1 MNSGRGPVGG
11 LVLARLGPV
20 PWRPYLELCKPR
32 VVLLLVFTAVAGMLL
47 AAPAGG
53 VSGSLLSL
61 AALGI
66 GLAAAAGAVLNHVAD
81 QYVDSL
87 MERTRGRPLPG
98 ERLSRAQALVF
109 ALGLAVPAMVILVG
123 WVNPLTALLTASS
136 MFGYAVVY
144 TLFLKRATP
153 YNIVLGGA
161 AGAAPPVLGGTAVSG
176 QVSPEALVLFLIIFL
191 WTPPHFW
198 PLAIR
203 RRAEYARAGIPM
215 LPVTHGVA
223 HTKAQ
228 ILVYTGLLVAATV
241 LPYAIG
247 MSGIVYLA
255 GAMLLGAGFLYH
267 SAVLYRSPGDGAA
280 MRTFA
285 YSIFY
290 LGALFALLLVDRYLA
305 G

>member
-1 MNSGRGPVGG
+1 MSSGRGPVGG
-11 LVLARLGPV
+11 LVLARLGPA

-32 VVLLLVFTAVAGMLL
+32 VVVLLVFTAVVGMLL
-47 AAPAGG
+47 LAPGPVPGA
-53 VSGSLLSL
+53 LLL
-61 AALGI
+61 ATALGI

-98 ERLSRAQALVF
+98 ERLTRAQALVF

-136 MFGYAVVY
+136 MLGYAVVY

-215 LPVTHGVA
+215 LPVIHGVA

-228 ILVYTGLLVAATV
+228 ILIYTGLLVAATL
-241 LPYAIG
+241 LPYAID
-247 MSGIVYLA
+247 MSGIAYLA
-255 GAMLLGAGFLYH
+255 GAMLLGAGFLYY
-267 SAVLYRSPGDGAA
+267 SAVLYRSPGEGAA

-290 LGALFALLLVDRYLA
+290 LGALFALLLADRYLA